1 MAYLAGDTITGDQY
15 NIFVNNS
22 SSPFGYNH
30 FAGTGSGAYGLGQTH
45 IATVSGGDTTITASQ
60 WNTLLTGMDTIA
72 NHTNDSLTARS
83 QVSAG
88 DTIAIKAAVE
98 ADLATLAASVEGGS
112 VNATAIDSGTA
123 AGSSTN
129 AGTWNSTST
138 IERSVTFGSADTMRH
153 FFNAG
158 GKIRIDPSVVTGIDG
173 DKDTVFNDLTT
184 TATGNLDIGS
194 KTSTRSGSGETLTT
208 NGLALGF
215 HDLTT
220 SYQTIL
226 KLTSDNSGYT
236 SNTVEYQAKLNAAVG
251 SATVLT
257 VKMISTDA
265 AGDDTFTSPN
275 TSGVPANPNEAP
287 RMTLALLEL
296 FPTDGQ
302 GLASAI
308 RISSNAEVSN
318 SAS

>member
-1 MAYLAGDTITGDQY
+1 MAYIAGDTITGDQY

-22 SSPFGYNH
+22 SSPYGYNH
-30 FAGTGSGAYGLGQTH
+30 FAGTGSGEYGLGQTH
-45 IATVSGGDTTITASQ
+45 IATVTGGSSTITASQ
-60 WNTLLTGMDTIA
+60 WNSLLTGLTNIG
-72 NHTNDSLTARS
+72 NHTNDTLTARTA
-83 QVSAG
+83 VAAG
-88 DTIAIKAAVE
+88 DTIAIKSALE
-98 ADLATLAASVEGGS
+98 ADLATVAASVAGGS
-112 VNATAIDSGTA
+112 VNATALATNA
-123 AGSSTN
+123 VGSSTN
-129 AGTWNSTST
+129 AATWNSTST
-138 IERSVTFGSADTMRH
+138 IERSVTFADADKMRH

-158 GKIRIDPSVVTGIDG
+158 GKIRIDPSCVTGIDG
-173 DKDTVFNDLTT
+173 DKDTVFNDLTV

-236 SNTVEYQAKLNAAVG
+236 SNTVEYQAKLDAAVG
-251 SATVLT
+251 TAVTIT

-265 AGDDTFTSPN
+265 AADTTYTSGN
-275 TSGVPANPNEAP
+275 TAGVPANPNEAP
-287 RMTLALLEL
+287 RMTLALIEVY
-296 FPTDGQ
+296 PTNGE
-302 GLASAI
+302 GLSANI
-308 RISSNAEVSN
+308 QSSSNAEVSN